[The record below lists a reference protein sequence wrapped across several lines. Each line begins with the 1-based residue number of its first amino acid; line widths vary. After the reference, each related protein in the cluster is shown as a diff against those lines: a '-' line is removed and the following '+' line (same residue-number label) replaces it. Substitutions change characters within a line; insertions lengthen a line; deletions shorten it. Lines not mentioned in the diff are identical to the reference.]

1 MCYDIAR
8 CYSTRRSK
16 MLIPELKKSLTAL
29 KISPKDHL
37 YVASSLPHLGIPK
50 SIKENIRKEGI
61 KYLLDSYIETFLD
74 LLGSEGTLVMPTYTY
89 SACNGKEFD
98 PQKTP
103 STVGL
108 LTENFRKY
116 PGVQRTLHPIFSLAV
131 KGYLEKELLKCSYH
145 TCFGQNS
152 IFAYMREKKF
162 KYLMLGV
169 SLSEGATFVY
179 HAEEV
184 ASVPYRYIK
193 IFNGTIKDQSF
204 KPTRIK
210 VEYFVR
216 NLKLDYT
223 DSWKKLESDAFKAK
237 IITKNSYSGS
247 EIMSMKAHLI
257 HDFII
262 SQIQKNKNYL
272 IDINV

>member
-1 MCYDIAR
+1 
-8 CYSTRRSK
+8 
-16 MLIPELKKSLTAL
+16 MLIKKLKESLSSL
-29 KISPKDHL
+29 KIDFKDHL
-37 YVASSLPHLGIPK
+37 YVASSLPRLGIPK
-50 SIKENIRKEGI
+50 SIKEKIRKEGI
-61 KYLLDSYIETFLD
+61 EYLLDSYIETFLD
-74 LLGSEGTLVMPTYTY
+74 LVGTEGTLVMPTYTY
-89 SACNGKEFD
+89 SACNGEEFN
-98 PQKTP
+98 PQETP

-108 LTENFRKY
+108 LTEHFRKY

-131 KGYLEKELLKCSYH
+131 KGHLEKELLKCSYH

-152 IFAYMREKKF
+152 IFEYMRKKKF

-179 HAEEV
+179 HAEEM

-193 IFNGTIKDQSF
+193 IFNGLIKNQNS
-204 KPTRIK
+204 KSTSIK
-210 VEYFVR
+210 VKYFVR

-223 DSWKKLESDAFKAK
+223 DSWKRLENDASSKK
-237 IITKNSYSGS
+237 IIATSYYSGQK
-247 EIMSMKAHLI
+247 IMVMKAHSI

-262 SQIQKNKNYL
+262 SQIANDKYYL